1 VRLEVDRH
9 MPEWMRTHLLTRL
22 QAEDR
27 TALAYLSADDVYDAD
42 WLVDLAALGDL
53 VRIPRPDLKFRP
65 EEPGDPFEGVS
76 SLFQEI
82 DRGDRLIRF
91 PQHAFRRTVARFLE
105 EAADDPEVVNLRV
118 TLYRTDSASPVVA
131 ALRRARANGKEAL
144 ALVELKA
151 SFDERRNIEWAKQLE
166 SAGIH
171 VVFSPPRF
179 KVHAKLALVARRE
192 GGGLRRYAYIGTG
205 NLNAATAA
213 AYVDVGLFT
222 RHEGITGD
230 VNAVFNLLSGYSP
243 PGDFEHLLVAP
254 FNMADRFLGLIERET
269 EHARAGRPA
278 LIRGQCNGLTDQR
291 LIAALYDASRAG
303 VRIELAVRE
312 VVGLRPGVEG
322 ASENIRV
329 VSRVG
334 RFLQHSRIFHFGND
348 GDPEYY
354 IGSADWR
361 PRNLYRRIEVAT
373 PILEEEHRR
382 TLDAILD
389 GYLTDPTAWTLRAD
403 GSWQRDGQLV

>member
-1 VRLEVDRH
+1 
-9 MPEWMRTHLLTRL
+9 
-22 QAEDR
+22 
-27 TALAYLSADDVYDAD
+27 
-42 WLVDLAALGDL
+42 
-53 VRIPRPDLKFRP
+53 
-65 EEPGDPFEGVS
+65 
-76 SLFQEI
+76 
-82 DRGDRLIRF
+82 
-91 PQHAFRRTVARFLE
+91 
-105 EAADDPEVVNLRV
+105 
-118 TLYRTDSASPVVA
+118 
-131 ALRRARANGKEAL
+131 
-144 ALVELKA
+144 VELKA